1 MKERLS
7 AQQLRELLRSADPLR
22 DDAGPDAAS
31 TARLR
36 RVVLAEASSAEP
48 AASWRSAPALVAAV
62 LLLLA
67 VHVGWTLFDSADR
80 RTDSAEI
87 VAAPGVTS
95 PALIPETADTEIGRR
110 QQVQF
115 VTANGTR
122 VIWVLSSDL
131 SL

>member
-1 MKERLS
+1 MKKKLS
-7 AQQLRELLRSADPLR
+7 AGEIRTLLRAADPLR
-22 DDAGPDAAS
+22 DDDGPREAEV
-31 TARLR
+31 ARWR
-36 RVVLAEASSAEP
+36 RAVLAEARPRARAP
-48 AASWRSAPALVAAV
+48 RWRWAPALATAV

-67 VHVGWTLFDSADR
+67 FHVGFTLLDSDRHVADSTGLAASR
-80 RTDSAEI
+80 EVPPPVDAEE
-87 VAAPGVTS
+87 P
-95 PALIPETADTEIGRR
+95 GRR